1 MVVPNWDMREL
12 KNMYEFLRVN
22 RGSKWMQSDQLAV
35 L

>member
-22 RGSKWMQSDQLAV
+22 RGGKCMQTDQLAV

>member
-12 KNMYEFLRVN
+12 KDMYEFLRVN
-22 RGSKWMQSDQLAV
+22 RRSKCMQTDQLAV